1 MNMKKK
7 PLTPEQLEDAKRLKS
22 IFNAKKKELGLSQES
37 LAYELGVTQSAVNQL
52 MAGINAINAS
62 HAAQLAKIL
71 NVKVGDFSPSLA
83 KSIAEM
89 ALAIEEPLTRVPAYE
104 YPLLSCVQ
112 AGAFSMDDISYTA
125 KDAIK
130 WISTTTKAS
139 DRSFWLEV
147 KGHSMTAPQGGKP
160 SFPEGMLI
168 LVDPEREISDG
179 DFCVARMN
187 GDEFTF
193 KRFIRDGGKAY
204 LEPLNPR
211 FDMIECNENCQ
222 FVGKVIKSQWNDE
235 TFD

>member
-37 LAYELGVTQSAVNQL
+37 LAYELGITQSAVHQL
-52 MAGINAINAS
+52 MSGINAINAS
-62 HAAQLAKIL
+62 YAAQLAKL
-71 NVKVGDFSPSLA
+71 LQVKVGDFSPSLA

-104 YPLLSCVQ
+104 YPLLSSVQ
-112 AGAFSMDDISYTA
+112 AGNFTMNDFSYTE

-139 DRSFWLEV
+139 DKSFWLEV
-147 KGHSMTAPQGGKP
+147 RGHSMTAPQGGKP

-168 LVDPEREISDG
+168 LVDPEREIEDG

-187 GDEFTF
+187 NDEFTF
-193 KRFIRDGGKAY
+193 KRFIRESGKAY

-211 FDMIECNENCQ
+211 FDLIECNENCQ

-235 TFD
+235 TFG